1 MLGIVHLVF
10 GILSIL
16 FYFGDDFREIERFQN
31 RFSLINNFQ
40 TRASGQN
47 GEVVFLTYI
56 RSKNGHLFSQ
66 LEVGESHESERRS
79 MWNPHYLANVEK
91 RDGQWHLSS
100 VYDNKSEAHRS
111 ESRAHLLFFTT
122 VFPPKLIELLN
133 PKEIERV
140 VKVSPH
146 EIEYYISPDSKFFI
160 PIKGCEKVT
169 IKYAQIGKDFLP
181 VSVEAWVD
189 FGSSGSHKP
198 AKYVTTVNY
207 SDPELLPVKVEQRNT
222 QAELGVD
229 VFFDFE
235 ISSIN
240 PNDFPWKNDCYLSA
254 YGLPEP
260 KGFSR
265 RLSWT
270 AWLAILIVIA
280 ISLRF
285 LWHLYSKNSK

>member
-1 MLGIVHLVF
+1 MLGIVNLVF
-10 GILSIL
+10 GILPIL
-16 FYFGDDFREIERFQN
+16 FYSGDDFREIERFRN
-31 RFSLINNFQ
+31 RFSMINNFQ
-40 TRASGQN
+40 TMATGQN
-47 GEVVFLTYI
+47 GEVVFLTYL

-91 RDGQWHLSS
+91 RDGQWYLSS
-100 VYDNKSEAHRS
+100 FYDNKTEAHKS
-111 ESRAHLLFFTT
+111 ESQTHLLFFAA

-133 PKEIERV
+133 PEEIERV

-146 EIEYYISPDSKFFI
+146 EIEYYISPESEFFI

-181 VSVEAWVD
+181 VSVEVWVD
-189 FGSSGSHKP
+189 FGSNGSHKP
-198 AKYVTTVNY
+198 AKFLTTVNY
-207 SDPELLPVKVEQRNT
+207 SDPGLLPTRVEQRT
-222 QAELGVD
+222 IQADLGFNN
-229 VFFDFE
+229 FFSFD
-235 ISSIN
+235 ISSID

-254 YGLPEP
+254 YGLAEP

-265 RLSWT
+265 RLGWS
-270 AWLAILIVIA
+270 AWFVVLIAIA

-285 LWHLYSKNSK
+285 LWHLYSNNSK